1 MKELG
6 TDGLDKGNS
15 TNMHPKYKIRNQ
27 AQWAFIGKK
36 SPVDHLRKLMKH
48 ARIYEQIV
56 LWTRVNQYF
65 NALLRIVYS
74 IKNFILRCLNCL
86 S

>member
-6 TDGLDKGNS
+6 TDGLDNDDS

-27 AQWAFIGKK
+27 AQWAFFGKK

-56 LWTRVNQYF
+56 L
-65 NALLRIVYS
+65 
-74 IKNFILRCLNCL
+74 
-86 S
+86 